1 MMADTNLLKSVEPLV
16 RRWAADQYQRP
27 IEDGEVALE
36 LVSGGRHKFDV
47 VSVDRTLIGGVK
59 ANRARVDGRAGTG
72 VIKSLFTEL
81 YFLTLVEAEVKLL
94 VLTDPALYRYFQS
107 QASGRIASG
116 IEVIEFAL
124 PEEIAAL
131 LAPVHEASS
140 SEIGKRVLVPEPSQ
154 AAEPPG

>member
-1 MMADTNLLKSVEPLV
+1 MANTNLLKSVEPLV

-27 IEDGEVALE
+27 IEDGEIALE
-36 LVSGGRHKFDV
+36 LVSGGHHKFDV

-59 ANRARVDGRAGTG
+59 ASRARDNGKVGTG

-94 VLTDPALYRYFQS
+94 VLTDPALYRYFLR
-107 QASGRIASG
+107 QANGKIAPG
-116 IEVIEFAL
+116 IEVIEFTI
-124 PEEIAAL
+124 PEEMTAL

-140 SEIGKRVLVPEPSQ
+140 SEIGKRLIVPSPSDTR
-154 AAEPPG
+154 GR